1 MSTRMNSAFK
11 SAGQLTTSRL
21 FDFSEGFGVASI
33 VGATLLTLFAAMV
46 PLQAQELEPGSQSN
60 SGLLDDFDRRTDSGF
75 RLYVVDQPKTAAWAD
90 EGSVNE
96 FSAASLQLHGPVNF
110 EEMCAR
116 TSVCAD
122 AFYASRT
129 SQSIAAYSDAGEG
142 PGEGPKPESRRAARP
157 SRPLDYG
164 STLYYK
170 NKTEFGMEI
179 GWLPINIPFVFDIFL
194 GDGYNNPPQYY
205 TLLPVFA
212 SVRWQ
217 MGDVYGPWI
226 LRGNWDLQAS
236 LGIVPIARGPES
248 RYFAWIMGIRRNFV
262 PHRGKIAPYW
272 DFRIGLGGI
281 DAKEPSGV
289 IFAQG
294 EDYTFTINMGS
305 GVRYNFNQKYSISAG
320 MNYMHISN
328 LYLSEPRY
336 PDYGINVYGPMVGFN
351 VRLGKPHGGATE

>member
-1 MSTRMNSAFK
+1 MNGLFK
-11 SAGQLTTSRL
+11 SAGQRTTSGL
-21 FDFSEGFGVASI
+21 VGGV
-33 VGATLLTLFAAMV
+33 TLLTLLAAMA
-46 PLQAQELEPGSQSN
+46 PMQAQELDPGSQSN
-60 SGLLDDFDRRTDSGF
+60 LGLQDDFGHRTESGF
-75 RLYVVDQPKTAAWAD
+75 GPYVVDHPKTAARDDEDPAD
-90 EGSVNE
+90 EIA
-96 FSAASLQLHGPVNF
+96 SAGLQSHGPVNF

-122 AFYASRT
+122 AFYASRMA
-129 SQSIAAYSDAGEG
+129 QSVAVQPPSPNTAEG
-142 PGEGPKPESRRAARP
+142 PDNAVPRP

-170 NKTEFGMEI
+170 NKTEFGLEI

-194 GDGYNNPPQYY
+194 GDGYNNPPLYY
-205 TLLPVFA
+205 TLLPIFA

-236 LGIVPIARGPES
+236 LGIVPIPRGPETH
-248 RYFAWIMGIRRNFV
+248 YFAWIMGIRRNFV
-262 PHRGKIAPYW
+262 PRRGKVAPYW
-272 DFRIGLGGI
+272 DFRLGLGGI

-289 IFAQG
+289 MFAQG

>member
-1 MSTRMNSAFK
+1 MNNVFK
-11 SAGQLTTSRL
+11 SAGQTTTSRL
-21 FDFSEGFGVASI
+21 FDFSQGFRIAPIVEVA
-33 VGATLLTLFAAMV
+33 LLTSLVVMV
-46 PLQAQELEPGSQSN
+46 PLQAQELDPGSQSN
-60 SGLLDDFDRRTDSGF
+60 SSLQNDFDRRTDSGF
-75 RLYVVDQPKTAAWAD
+75 GLYVVNQPKPAAWND
-90 EGSVNE
+90 EGPVNE
-96 FSAASLQLHGPVNF
+96 ASSAGLQLKVPVNF
-110 EEMCAR
+110 EEMCAG
-116 TSVCAD
+116 TSACAD
-122 AFYASRT
+122 AFYAGRMSE
-129 SQSIAAYSDAGEG
+129 SIAAQSPSPGARTQLGEG
-142 PGEGPKPESRRAARP
+142 SKPESRRAARL

-262 PHRGKIAPYW
+262 PRRGKIAPYW
-272 DFRIGLGGI
+272 DFRLGLGGI